1 MARAGGPLPGVPFW
15 PPHVAHG
22 GWAPVPVPLVPVLA
36 PTAGEDPAGEGTAGE
51 ETAGEESAGEDGAG
65 EGTVGEA
72 AGGKAADR
80 GAAAPEVVAGNP
92 RLGGAGM

>member
-1 MARAGGPLPGVPFW
+1 MARADGPLPGVPFW

-22 GWAPVPVPLVPVLA
+22 GWAPAPVPLVPVLA
-36 PTAGEDPAGEGTAGE
+36 PMAGEDPAGEGTVGE
-51 ETAGEESAGEDGAG
+51 DAAGEDGAG

-80 GAAAPEVVAGNP
+80 GAAAPEVAAGNP

>member
-22 GWAPVPVPLVPVLA
+22 GWVPAPVPLVPVFA
-36 PTAGEDPAGEGTAGE
+36 PVAGEDPAGEGTVGE
-51 ETAGEESAGEDGAG
+51 KSAGEGRTG
-65 EGTVGEA
+65 EGTVGEP

-80 GAAAPEVVAGNP
+80 GAAAPAAVAGSP